1 MQFRINIP
9 PATRALLCVLIVIS
23 VAHQLTRQF
32 VGGGQGEFFALIPQ
46 LTIFYPWVYIT
57 ATFAEQNLITLSIA
71 GATVLYGGKYLERA
85 WGSMEFAKFILL
97 VTLAP
102 NIAATII
109 YVAWYAITRDYNRA

>member
-32 VGGGQGEFFALIPQ
+32 VGSEFFALIPQ
-46 LTIFYPWVYIT
+46 LTIFYPWVYVT

-97 VTLAP
+97 VTLET
-102 NIAATII
+102 NVAATII

>member
-9 PATRALLCVLIVIS
+9 PATRALLAVLVVVSIS
-23 VAHQLTRQF
+23 HQVTRQLL
-32 VGGGQGEFFALIPQ
+32 GGEFFALIPQ
-46 LTIFYPWVYIT
+46 LTIFYPWVYLT
-57 ATFAEQNLITLSIA
+57 ATFAEQNIITLAIA

-85 WGSMEFAKFILL
+85 WGSLEFGKFILL

-102 NIAATII
+102 NVAATII